1 LAKAKTKDDHWK
13 WKPGQSGNLNGR
25 PTLPDD
31 LKGLK
36 ERFTKDLVERTFIKY
51 MNMPVI
57 ELQKMVDFKTNPNA
71 ALLPALDHII
81 IQVIAKAGLDGDQ
94 QRLGF
99 LLDRTIGKV
108 VDKTENHEYRINVNA
123 HLDLIPKD
131 KLIALL
137 KDAESEGHVVDLGG
151 ENA

>member
-1 LAKAKTKDDHWK
+1 MADA
-13 WKPGQSGNLNGR
+13 PGR
-25 PTLPDD
+25 
-31 LKGLK
+31 
-36 ERFTKDLVERTFIKY
+36 
-51 MNMPVI
+51 
-57 ELQKMVDFKTNPNA
+57 
-71 ALLPALDHII
+71 ALLARVPPHAR
-81 IQVIAKAGLDGDQ
+81 QGGEFYGPGDQ